1 MNSMEEGTISST
13 EIPIRNDGTESE
25 DIIDE

>member
-13 EIPIRNDGTESE
+13 EIPTQYEGVESE
-25 DIIDE
+25 VVVDE